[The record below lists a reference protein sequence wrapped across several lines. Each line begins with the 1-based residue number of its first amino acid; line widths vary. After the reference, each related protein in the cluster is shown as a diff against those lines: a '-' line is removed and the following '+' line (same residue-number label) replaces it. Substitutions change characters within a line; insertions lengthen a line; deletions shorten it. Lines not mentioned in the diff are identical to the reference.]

1 MQVKN
6 DMEDAILYENWSCV
20 VANEDQGKY
29 TSLKVT
35 ITQFFLKTAERS
47 VAKSAKR
54 EAKLLVKYIISSHF
68 DAKLRFA
75 LLALLRS
82 AIFSEK

>member
-35 ITQFFLKTAERS
+35 IYQFSLKDGGTNE
-47 VAKSAKR
+47 AKSAKR
-54 EAKLLVKYIISSHF
+54 SFV
-68 DAKLRFA
+68 
-75 LLALLRS
+75 
-82 AIFSEK
+82 